1 MEPINRR
8 ALFSDESESFV
19 TPFAPKAG
27 QKVTITLRTAKGN
40 VREAQLLVR
49 GETPVLMECRRTDE
63 LFDFFEAE
71 YTLKDERIQYS
82 FRVENAKESCYYQRF
97 GAVEH
102 LQENG
107 YFLIVPGFSVPEW
120 ARGAVY
126 YQIFVDRFRNGDP
139 TNDVLDEEYR
149 YLKEA
154 KVERVKDWDS
164 LPANLDVSRF
174 YGGDLQGILDKLDYL
189 ENMGVQ
195 VLYLNPIFVSPSNH
209 KYDTQD
215 YDYIDPHY
223 GVILPEESGVSTG
236 EDNVSAGDVLSA
248 ATAGEKVPEKTA
260 VSEDASEKETVSK
273 NSTDKT
279 FCKEN
284 EIYRR
289 RVTSKANLEASN
301 QLFIRLVEEAHRRGM
316 KVVIDGVFN
325 HCGSFNKWMDRELIY
340 ADQPGYAPGAYVSED
355 SPYRTFFDF
364 GEKGKWPYNKD
375 YKGWWDHETLP
386 KLNYEK
392 SPEVYRYVLGI
403 AKKWVSPPYNVDGWR
418 LDVAADLGD
427 TPETN
432 HRFWTDF
439 RAAVREANPEA
450 VVFAEHYGDPAPW
463 LNGREWDTVMN
474 YDGFMEPV
482 TWFLTGMEKHSDRF
496 EAGMLGNGE
505 VFFGQMKNFM
515 GRVPRPAIEAA
526 LNQLS
531 NHDHSRFL
539 TRTNHRTGRVAQLGS
554 AAASEGVDK
563 DVLRAA
569 VVMQMTW
576 PGAPGIYYGDEAGLC
591 GFTDPDNR
599 RTYPWGKEDFELV
612 EFHCDISWLHYRH
625 SALQSGAVKPL
636 IEEQDLIAYG
646 RFDDEEQIVVV
657 VNTAHSECQVEI
669 PVWEI
674 GVGSNHK
681 MIRLMQTGR
690 GRYNVGR
697 KEFEVAADGNL
708 RVRMHPMSSAIYLA
722 VKE

>member
-8 ALFSDESESFV
+8 ALFSDESESFM

-27 QKVTITLRTAKGN
+27 QKVTITLRSAKGN
-40 VREAQLLVR
+40 VTSAKLLVR
-49 GETPVLMECRRTDE
+49 GEAPILMECRRTDE

-71 YTLKDERIQYS
+71 YTLGDKRVQYA
-82 FRVENAKESCYYQRF
+82 FKVENAEESCYYQRF
-97 GAVEH
+97 GAVEE

-139 TNDVLDEEYR
+139 TNDVLDNEYR

-154 KVERVKDWDS
+154 KVEQVKDWNA
-164 LPANLDVSRF
+164 LPAKLDVSRF
-174 YGGDLQGILDKLDYL
+174 YGGDLQGVLDKLDYL

-195 VLYLNPIFVSPSNH
+195 VIYLNPIFVSPSNH

-223 GVILPEESGVSTG
+223 GVIFPEEELTDWTGVTAA
-236 EDNVSAGDVLSA
+236 ETVLSSSVVD
-248 ATAGEKVPEKTA
+248 GEAEK
-260 VSEDASEKETVSK
+260 SSR
-273 NSTDKT
+273 
-279 FCKEN
+279 KEN
-284 EIYRR
+284 ERYRR
-289 RVTSKANLEASN
+289 RVTSEKNLEASN
-301 QLFIRLVEEAHRRGM
+301 QLFIRLVEEAHRRDM

-340 ADQPGYAPGAYVSED
+340 AGQPGYAPGAYVSKD
-355 SPYRTFFDF
+355 SPYRTFFSF
-364 GEKGKWPYNKD
+364 GEKGRWPFNTD
-375 YKGWWDHETLP
+375 YKGWWGHNTLP
-386 KLNYEK
+386 KLNYEE
-392 SPEVYRYVLGI
+392 SAELYQYVLNIG
-403 AKKWVSPPYNVDGWR
+403 KKWVSPPYNVDGWR
-418 LDVAADLGD
+418 LDVAADLGE

-432 HRFWTDF
+432 HRFWKDF
-439 RAAVREANPEA
+439 RTAVREANPEA
-450 VVFAEHYGDPAPW
+450 VVFAEHYGDPSPW
-463 LNGREWDTVMN
+463 LNGKEWDTVMN

-482 TWFLTGMEKHSDRF
+482 TWFLTGMEKHSDAFDQGRI
-496 EAGMLGNGE
+496 GDGNA
-505 VFFGQMKNFM
+505 FFAQMKNFM

-539 TRTNHRTGRVAQLGS
+539 TRTNHKAGRVTTLGS
-554 AAASEGVDK
+554 GAAAEDINK

-569 VVMQMTW
+569 VVIQMTW

-599 RTYPWGKEDFELV
+599 RTYPWGKEDFELI

-625 SALQSGAVKPL
+625 PALQTGAVKPL
-636 IEEQDLIAYG
+636 LAEKNLIAYG
-646 RFDDEEQIVVV
+646 RFNDEEQLVIV
-657 VNTAHSECQVEI
+657 VNTADCERQVEI
-669 PVWEI
+669 PVWEAGI
-674 GVGSNHK
+674 ASGNR
-681 MIRLMQTGR
+681 MNRLVQTGS
-690 GRYNVGR
+690 GHYNVGQ
-697 KEFEVAADGNL
+697 KEYEVTADGKL
-708 RVRMHPMSSAIYLA
+708 CVRLHPMSSAIYLA
-722 VKE
+722 VKCEDEQ